1 MILNFFILTS
11 GFVLLIKGAD
21 IFVAGASSIGL
32 KLKVPQIVIGLTVVA
47 FGTTLPELFINI
59 AGSLAQNNDIVLG
72 NIVGSNIFNILMI
85 LGTASLIYPITAN
98 RNTVWREIP
107 FVILVS
113 IILFILSNDQLF
125 GEEKSVISRGDGI
138 ILLIFLGY
146 FLYYLFKLTK
156 TSNDDEE
163 PEIRELAGIK
173 IVLFIIAGIAGLI
186 IGGNLV
192 VDSAVKIARYF
203 NLSDKIIALTIISV
217 GTGLP
222 EFVTSIVAAF
232 KKNSNIALGNIVGSN
247 IFNILL
253 VIGTSSIIYPIK
265 YSPEMYTFD
274 YLILIIS
281 SLILFI
287 TMFVLKKAKISKI
300 EGLVMV
306 LMYFIYIGYNV
317 AIL

>member
-1 MILNFFILTS
+1 MVLNIVILITGFI
-11 GFVLLIKGAD
+11 LLIKGAD
-21 IFVAGASSIGL
+21 LFISGASSLGL

-47 FGTTLPELFINI
+47 FGTSLPELFINI
-59 AGSLAQNNDIVLG
+59 AGSLAHNNDIVLG

-85 LGTASLIYPITAN
+85 LGAASLLYPITAN

-138 ILLIFLGY
+138 ILLIFMGY
-146 FLYYLFKLTK
+146 FLYYIFKLTK
-156 TSNDDEE
+156 KSNNDEE
-163 PEIRELAGIK
+163 HELKEITNIK
-173 IVLFIIAGIAGLI
+173 IIIFMIAGIAGLI
-186 IGGNLV
+186 SGGNLV
-192 VDSAVKIARYF
+192 VDSAVKIARFF
-203 NLSDKIIALTIISV
+203 NLSDKIIALTIIAA

-232 KKNSNIALGNIVGSN
+232 RKNSSIALGNIVGSN
-247 IFNILL
+247 IFNILM
-253 VIGTSSIIYPIK
+253 VIGVSSIIYPVK
-265 YSPEMYTFD
+265 YSAEMYTFD
-274 YLILIIS
+274 YSVLIIS

-287 TMFVLKKAKISKI
+287 TMFVMKKSKISRI
-300 EGLVMV
+300 EGLVMI
-306 LMYFIYIGYNV
+306 LLYFIYIGYNV

>member
-1 MILNFFILTS
+1 MILTMILLTAGFI
-11 GFVLLIKGAD
+11 LLIKGAD
-21 IFVAGASSIGL
+21 FFITGASSLGL
-32 KLKVPQIVIGLTVVA
+32 KLKIPQIVIGLTVVA
-47 FGTTLPELFINI
+47 FGTSLPELFINI

-125 GEEKSVISRGDGI
+125 GEEESVISRGDGI
-138 ILLIFLGY
+138 ILLIFMGY
-146 FLYYLFKLTK
+146 FLYYIFKLTK
-156 TSNDDEE
+156 SSNGDEE
-163 PEIRELAGIK
+163 PEIKEIAGIK
-173 IVLFIIAGIAGLI
+173 IVLFMIAGIAGLI

-203 NLSDKIIALTIISV
+203 NLSDKIIALTIIAA

-232 KKNSNIALGNIVGSN
+232 KKNSSIALGNIVGSN
-247 IFNILL
+247 IFNILM
-253 VIGTSSIIYPIK
+253 VIGASSIIYPVK
-265 YSPEMYTFD
+265 YSSEMYTFD
-274 YLILIIS
+274 YLILILS
-281 SLILFI
+281 SLLLFV
-287 TMFVLKKAKISKI
+287 TMFVLKSAKISRV

-306 LMYFIYIGYNV
+306 LMYFVYIGYNV